1 MSAAEESR
9 GGGVAKLGSAALLGG
24 MTVASLVRG
33 APSVRTLGQV
43 FAGTAACVSPGL
55 YDAHL
60 AVSYGYGA
68 SLVWQAVLFARHA
81 TRTPAQLLLIAYTLY
96 GLKVCAFQLA
106 RDLQPAYVAK
116 ALAES
121 RERSP
126 RGLTAARLPLVLS
139 ISSLLSAFAFP
150 LHAAARAPGA
160 LGVGV
165 GALVALG
172 GLLVQTVAD
181 VQKFLHKRREGA
193 DSLCRTGLWQWSRHP
208 NYLGEI
214 YFQGGVAIAGLC
226 GAWAVRS
233 PATALLASLAPAA
246 FVAIML
252 GATARLE
259 ERQLQTFGD
268 EGLYRQWV
276 MATPRLFFSLR
287 RRRIVAADDAK
298 GDTAAEEVLRR
309 EEQDLLAT
317 GITNI
322 VAVTG
327 AAGVSTGILGTIGW
341 WAMMV
346 LPGL

>member
-1 MSAAEESR
+1 MSVEESR
-9 GGGVAKLGSAALLGG
+9 GGGIAKLGSAALLGG
-24 MTVASLVRG
+24 VTVASLAKG
-33 APSVRTLGQV
+33 APSARMIGSV
-43 FAGTAACVSPGL
+43 FAGTTACVAPGL
-55 YDAHL
+55 FDAHL

-68 SLVWQAVLFARHA
+68 SLVWQSVLFARHA
-81 TRTPAQLLLIAYTLY
+81 TRTPTQLLLIAYTLY

-106 RDLQPAYVAK
+106 RDMQPAYVAK

-126 RGLTAARLPLVLS
+126 RGLKAARAPLVLG
-139 ISSLLSAFAFP
+139 IASLLSTFAFP

-160 LGVGV
+160 IGVGI

-193 DSLCRTGLWQWSRHP
+193 DSLCRSGLWQWSRHP

-214 YFQGGVAIAGLC
+214 YFQGGVAISGLC

-233 PATALLASLAPAA
+233 LATALLASLAPSA

-252 GATARLE
+252 GATTRLE
-259 ERQLQTFGD
+259 EKQLQSYGD

-276 MATPRLFFSLR
+276 MATPRLFFSFK
-287 RRRIVAADDAK
+287 RRRINAAGDAK

-309 EEQDLLAT
+309 EEQDLLGS